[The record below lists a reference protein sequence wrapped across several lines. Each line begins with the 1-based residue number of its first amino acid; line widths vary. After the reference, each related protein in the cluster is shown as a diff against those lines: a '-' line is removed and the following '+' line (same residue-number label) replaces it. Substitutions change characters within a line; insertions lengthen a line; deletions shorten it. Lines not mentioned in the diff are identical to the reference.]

1 MLIVTTSRS
10 KYPPDDAM
18 DDKSVLPQVG
28 TSAPNPMTAM
38 SSPSVCMTYDRPRP
52 STDSGRVVQSR
63 PRKTSAG
70 RQGRADDSRSMQR
83 KARSPVEGLEEYQR
97 ANNDDGYHHR
107 MTMNALA
114 LAICVLLIVAALWL
128 AKVIVDVR
136 KLQDCVLS
144 GRVNCVSLDGAV
156 AVPH

>member
-1 MLIVTTSRS
+1 
-10 KYPPDDAM
+10 M
-18 DDKSVLPQVG
+18 DDKSVMPRVG
-28 TSAPNPMTAM
+28 TSAPNPMMAM

-52 STDSGRVVQSR
+52 STDSGRVVQLR
-63 PRKTSAG
+63 PRNIRRRPGG
-70 RQGRADDSRSMQR
+70 RFAFDAAES
-83 KARSPVEGLEEYQR
+83 RSPVEGLEEYQR

-144 GRVNCVSLDGAV
+144 GRVNCVSLHGAIS
-156 AVPH
+156 VPH